1 MTVAPS
7 RRPDAATEQLRA
19 SLVEDARRIVTR
31 DGPDALTMRALAV
44 EAGCA
49 TGLPYKVFS
58 DRRELVAAVLRAEMD
73 RLADASAELQRRAG
87 TGRVATNLGWF
98 AEMLLDSPAVV
109 LVPEVMG
116 DHALSHAMSGDAQ
129 HRGIGPALFETAIAA
144 YLASEQRAG
153 RITADID
160 TPAFAFMLAGAVHN
174 LVMSGP
180 AWPRPTRAQLH
191 RHITAVA
198 AAITP

>member
-1 MTVAPS
+1 MMAPV
-7 RRPDAATEQLRA
+7 RRPDSATEELRA
-19 SLVEDARRIVTR
+19 SLVEHARRIVSR
-31 DGPDALTMRALAV
+31 DGRDALTMRALAV

-73 RLADASAELQRRAG
+73 RLAEASADLQRRAG
-87 TGRVATNLGWF
+87 TGALAANVSWF
-98 AEMLLDSPAVV
+98 AEVLLDSPAVV

-116 DHALSHAMSGDAQ
+116 DHRLSQAFTVDAH
-129 HRGIGPALFETAIAA
+129 HRGTSPAVFETAIAT

-153 RITADID
+153 RIKADADTA
-160 TPAFAFMLAGAVHN
+160 AFAFVLAGALHN

-180 AWPRPTRAQLH
+180 TWPRPTRAQLR
-191 RHITAVA
+191 RHIAAVLA
-198 AAITP
+198 ALAP